1 MQDQYDRLSEISRQA
16 SELSSEDYD
25 KALNYEIEN
34 KIMEMAEENIDFV
47 INVNN
52 MIGNLGPKHFTS
64 AVNAISTALFI
75 LQKEK
80 ALGYTVNITII
91 ANKIL
96 KTQGNEAYQLNRAE
110 ILSFL
115 YYIQQ
120 NMETIVMT
128 NKPDEIPT
136 WAIREDIFNKLASES
151 AFLPKKKL
159 PPATEATSSAQEV
172 D

>member
-1 MQDQYDRLSEISRQA
+1 MQDQYDRLGEISRQA

-25 KALNYEIEN
+25 RALNYEIEN

-47 INVNN
+47 INVNH
-52 MIGNLGPKHFTS
+52 MIGNLGPKYFTS

-75 LQKEK
+75 LQKEN
-80 ALGYTVNITII
+80 AMGYTVNITLI

-96 KTQGNEAYQLNRAE
+96 KTQCAEAYQLNRAE

-128 NKPDEIPT
+128 NKPDEVPT
-136 WAIREDIFNKLASES
+136 WAIRDDIFAKLSSE
-151 AFLPKKKL
+151 AGFIQKKTGQE
-159 PPATEATSSAQEV
+159 ATEFKPNEIDS
-172 D
+172 